1 MSGLVDLALECER
14 ASGNIDYDAGL
25 GRLNADVLR
34 ALGWR
39 SADGDVINPAGD
51 LVYQVPF
58 VVGLIDAAMTL
69 VPEGAGINIDRYWNG
84 EGARWKCEISTGGV
98 PNDPRQVFD
107 CWDARTA
114 ALAICA
120 AALRAQAHKLEEARR
135 G

>member
-1 MSGLVDLALECER
+1 MSGLAELADECKR
-14 ASGNIDYDAGL
+14 ASGNADYDAGL

-51 LVYQVPF
+51 LVFQVPF
-58 VVGLIDAAMTL
+58 VVGSIDAAMTL
-69 VPEGAGINIDRYWNG
+69 VPEGAGINIDRYWNR

-98 PNDPRQVFD
+98 PNNPRQVFD

-114 ALAICA
+114 ALAVCA
-120 AALRAQAHKLEEARR
+120 AALRARAGQTEDASH